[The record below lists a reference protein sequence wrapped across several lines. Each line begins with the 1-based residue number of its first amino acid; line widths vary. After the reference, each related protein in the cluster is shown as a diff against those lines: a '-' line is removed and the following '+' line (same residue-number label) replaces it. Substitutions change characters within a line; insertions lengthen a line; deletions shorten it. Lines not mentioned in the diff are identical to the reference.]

1 MQSVLVVSYD
11 HACRTMMTEVLQ
23 DFGVETVPCSSFVE
37 AECYAMLNQVSG
49 VIVDVATMVRA
60 KGDEQS
66 ISTSLQNVYP
76 LIRVRVSDSAI
87 KPMFVGRN
95 DNQNQG
101 PLVSILEVYASFLPR
116 TLRKFKRSRFYLP
129 VVLRKTDGHEYKTIT
144 TDLSWG
150 GAFIALNTSW
160 GLAAGEMLLVQMP
173 TLNISVEAQIARC
186 VAWGTQNVIPGL
198 GVTWSEP
205 LEPEIEEG
213 LLKVLK
219 HDRAK
224 SRDTIVG

>member
-1 MQSVLVVSYD
+1 
-11 HACRTMMTEVLQ
+11 MMTEVLQ

-66 ISTSLQNVYP
+66 ISTFLQNVYP

-129 VVLRKTDGHEYKTIT
+129 VVLRKPDGHEYKTIT

-150 GAFIALNTSW
+150 GAFITLNELW
-160 GLAAGEMLLVQMP
+160 GLAPGEMLLVQMP